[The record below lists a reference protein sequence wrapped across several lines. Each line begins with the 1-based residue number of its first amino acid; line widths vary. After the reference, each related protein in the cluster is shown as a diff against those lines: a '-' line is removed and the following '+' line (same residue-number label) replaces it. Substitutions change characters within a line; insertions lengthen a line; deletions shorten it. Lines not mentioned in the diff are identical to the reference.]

1 MYIPERQLKNQ
12 GPATMFSI
20 SRFHVLTKH
29 LPRGTFER
37 AVACHEA
44 DKHAKGFGRWQ
55 HLLVMTYA
63 QLSGADSLRT
73 VVAGFNAQA
82 SHHYHLG
89 ARAVRRSTLAE
100 ANARVSPEPFA
111 EVVRHLMGCVQRQ
124 VRREMAPL
132 LKLLDSTSI
141 TLKGPGFD
149 TWTFAGRNTHTQ
161 GIKLHVL
168 YDSARQAPGWSAFS
182 DANVN
187 DITAAQD
194 LPLEAGQR
202 YVFDKGYCD
211 YAWWQAIDQAG
222 SHFVTRFKR
231 NAALDITQTRA
242 VGDAERQVIL
252 ADEIVTF
259 RHRHNRA
266 GHTNP
271 YEAPLR
277 RVTVRRA
284 DHATPLVLATNDLSS
299 PPTQIAAHYQARWD
313 IELFFKWIKQHL
325 RLRRFLGRSEKA
337 VKIQV
342 LTALIA
348 YLLVALERHVRAPT
362 MSLWLFLAE
371 LRASLFQR
379 PAVENHLRCVHQRRR
394 RQSEFLLRQGALFA

>member
-1 MYIPERQLKNQ
+1 
-12 GPATMFSI
+12 MFSI
-20 SRFHVLTKH
+20 SRFHALTKH
-29 LPRGTFER
+29 LPRGTFEG
-37 AVACHEA
+37 AVTRHAA
-44 DKHAKGFGRWQ
+44 DKHGKGFSRWH

-73 VVAGFNAQA
+73 VAAGFNAQA

-89 ARAVRRSTLAE
+89 ARTVRRSTLAE
-100 ANARVSPEPFA
+100 ANSRVSPEPFA
-111 EVVRHLMGCVQRQ
+111 ELVHHLMGCVQRQ

-149 TWTFAGRNTHTQ
+149 AWTFERRNAHTQ

-168 YDSARQAPGWSAFS
+168 YDSARQAPCWSAFS

-187 DITAAQD
+187 DITAAQH

-211 YAWWQAIDQAG
+211 YAWWHAIDTAG
-222 SHFVTRFKR
+222 SHFVTRFKG
-231 NAALDITQTRA
+231 NAALDVVEA
-242 VGDAERQVIL
+242 CASEDACHGIIL

-277 RVTVRRA
+277 RITVARP
-284 DHATPLVLATNDLSS
+284 DHARPLVLATNDLGS
-299 PPTQIAAHYQARWD
+299 PATQIAEQYKARWD

-325 RLRRFLGRSEKA
+325 RLNRFLGRSEKA
-337 VKIQV
+337 VKIQI

-348 YLLVALERHVRAPT
+348 YLLVAIERHVHAPT
-362 MSLWLFLAE
+362 TSLWLFLAE

-379 PAVENHLRCVHQRRR
+379 PAVENHHRNTHQRRR
-394 RQSEFLLRQGALFA
+394 RQNEFLLRQCGLFA